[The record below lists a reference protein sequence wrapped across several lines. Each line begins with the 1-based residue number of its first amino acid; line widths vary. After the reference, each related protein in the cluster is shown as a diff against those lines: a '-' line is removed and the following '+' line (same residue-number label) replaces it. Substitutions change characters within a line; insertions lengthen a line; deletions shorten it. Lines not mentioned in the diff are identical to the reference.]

1 MVVRNARI
9 HYIPYFPARRSS
21 DPRVKEDVGGP
32 LVRVARE
39 PEAELGLG
47 RAKGGAEV
55 RTRGP
60 AHEEDPEVERARHT
74 EPAEGSEHGDG
85 PRHARAEAI
94 PRGHRSRGGDQ
105 ARPRPEVGDAVDV
118 GRSFAL
124 R

>member
-21 DPRVKEDVGGP
+21 DPRVIEDVGGP

-39 PEAELGLG
+39 PEPELGLG

-74 EPAEGSEHGDG
+74 EDRKSTRLNSSHQIISYAGLCLQKKK
-85 PRHARAEAI
+85 I
-94 PRGHRSRGGDQ
+94 
-105 ARPRPEVGDAVDV
+105 
-118 GRSFAL
+118 
-124 R
+124 